1 LTSESYG
8 GHYLPTLADAIVT
21 NGGVPNFEGFL
32 VGNPLT
38 YLTYRNY
45 GQYATYYGHQLL
57 PKPLWDKYMDAGCSQ
72 APGLDP
78 GPACTAITDSMDE
91 LTKGLDAYALDFPKC
106 NDSALSVGRLERWT
120 LRRAIG
126 RSQSHAT
133 TEGGPVKSYPYFPT
147 DYQPCTADWA
157 EAYLSR
163 KDVQAAVHAEPGG
176 PTWTGNWSACS
187 DAVSAAYS
195 QTDVAAPMMPIYTRL
210 IDAGVRMMIM
220 SGDDDAVCATFG
232 TQQFIWDLNLTVKQQ
247 WAPWTMASGPGCPE
261 GPACLQVSGYRV
273 SFAGLSLVTVHGAG
287 HLVPATRPTQGLH
300 VLQQFLSGAW

>member
-1 LTSESYG
+1 MPSGSGLEYGDALAAADNYAFVINFFAAFPQFRSNRFYLTSESYG

-106 NDSALSVGRLERWT
+106 NDSVRGSAGSNRGRP
-120 LRRAIG
+120 
-126 RSQSHAT
+126 T
-133 TEGGPVKSYPYFPT
+133 T
-147 DYQPCTADWA
+147 A
-157 EAYLSR
+157 
-163 KDVQAAVHAEPGG
+163 
-176 PTWTGNWSACS
+176 S
-187 DAVSAAYS
+187 DARGV
-195 QTDVAAPMMPIYTRL
+195 MPTC
-210 IDAGVRMMIM
+210 MH
-220 SGDDDAVCATFG
+220 SGC
-232 TQQFIWDLNLTVKQQ
+232 
-247 WAPWTMASGPGCPE
+247 
-261 GPACLQVSGYRV
+261 
-273 SFAGLSLVTVHGAG
+273 
-287 HLVPATRPTQGLH
+287 
-300 VLQQFLSGAW
+300 